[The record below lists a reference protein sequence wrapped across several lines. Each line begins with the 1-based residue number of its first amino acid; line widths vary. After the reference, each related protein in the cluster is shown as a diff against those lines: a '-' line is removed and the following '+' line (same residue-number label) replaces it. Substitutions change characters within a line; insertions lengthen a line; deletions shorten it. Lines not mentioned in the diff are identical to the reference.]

1 MAKHEEHVVSPRIYI
16 VVLIALMGL
25 LGLTIAAAFFDLD
38 RITGRSHEG
47 TTYWSM
53 SVAVLIA
60 ISKALLIV
68 LFFMHVKYGTKLV
81 WAFAAAGF
89 FWLGIMMT
97 LTLSDYF
104 TRNYPKDSP
113 KSSPMEANPQIM
125 RPPPRHDSVVGDA
138 GNALPVPGGNPA
150 FAHALRAPSDLTGR
164 PFPWP
169 IPDGAPAPHR
179 SPA

>member
-25 LGLTIAAAFFDLD
+25 LALTIAAAFFDLD

-60 ISKALLIV
+60 IAKALLIV

-81 WAFAAAGF
+81 WIFAAAGF

-113 KSSPMEANPQIM
+113 KSSPMQASPQII
-125 RPPPRHDSVVGDA
+125 RPAPRHDSVVGDA
-138 GNALPVPGGNPA
+138 GNALPIPGGNPA
-150 FAHALRAPSDLTGR
+150 IAHALRARIDLTGG
-164 PFPWP
+164 PLSFLM
-169 IPDGAPAPHR
+169 PDRASAPHR
-179 SPA
+179 LPA